1 MGISLVF
8 DCSCERS
15 FEDIDT
21 FVTMISRHE
30 CIQGV
35 VIPKILI
42 GMNRIDL
49 GREYAVCVSQ
59 VQAKAREFGAR
70 YFEYSYGIGAMQ
82 GSLDIFSSFVED
94 IHRTRVSQNPSYGWR
109 EYREDEYRDVV
120 APGCLIS

>member
-1 MGISLVF
+1 
-8 DCSCERS
+8 
-15 FEDIDT
+15 
-21 FVTMISRHE
+21 MISRHE
-30 CIQGV
+30 SMQGV

-49 GREYAVCVSQ
+49 GREYAVSDSQ